1 MIKRIKNNIKSDVGA
16 SATIEF
22 IFLILIVWSVLITI
36 IDFGLYFNN
45 RNIIT
50 NTAQNGARLAAVY
63 GGASDTPVSRQ
74 YGITSPYGKNCTN
87 VGARNTV
94 GCSVMKEIE
103 GTKGLVQTEIKR
115 INCGPD
121 KTTKIGE
128 RTYCE
133 VTFKYKGIAGG
144 NISFASALFGDTT
157 IRMTAES
164 EVVYKK

>member
-1 MIKRIKNNIKSDVGA
+1 MINKIKNNIKSDSGV

-22 IFLILIVWSVLITI
+22 IFLILILWSVLITI

-63 GGASDTPVSRQ
+63 GGASDTPVAKQ
-74 YGITSPYGKNCTN
+74 YGSTNTSSPNCSRM
-87 VGARNTV
+87 GASNTV
-94 GCSVMKEIE
+94 SCSVVREINE
-103 GTKGLVQTEIKR
+103 TRGLVQTEVKR
-115 INCGPD
+115 VNCGPG

-133 VTFKYKGIAGG
+133 ITFQYKGIAGG
-144 NISFASALFGDTT
+144 NLSIASALFGDTT
-157 IRMTAES
+157 IKMTAES
-164 EVVYKK
+164 EVVYK